1 MSNGIIGREDY
12 EEPLCLLDMDGG
24 VPEEE
29 RVISTVPVE
38 RIIKKLDSYFF
49 SKDFDGAERH
59 LLYWLAEA
67 RAGRDRRGE
76 LSILNELMGF
86 YRQTGKKSE
95 AYGSASEGL
104 ALVEKTGMEGTISAA
119 TTCLNAATVYK
130 TFDESEKAV
139 PLYEKAKELYEKYL
153 PAGDGKLGGLYN
165 NMGLAL
171 TDVGRY
177 AEADGYYKK
186 AIEIM
191 ENTDGGELEAAISYL
206 NLADEVTLRLG
217 ALEAETLVSGYLDLA
232 AALLDKKKDAKSGY
246 YAYVCEKCATVYG
259 YYGYFIYE
267 NELKA
272 RAESIYEG
280 T

>member
-1 MSNGIIGREDY
+1 MSNNAIGREDY

-24 VPEEE
+24 VPEDVKALSTVPIE
-29 RVISTVPVE
+29 RVIE
-38 RIIKKLDSYFF
+38 KLDSYFF

-67 RAGRDRRGE
+67 KAGRDRRGE
-76 LSILNELMGF
+76 LSILNEMMGF
-86 YRQTGKKSE
+86 YRQTGRKKE
-95 AYGSASEGL
+95 AYDSASEGL
-104 ALVEKTGMEGTISAA
+104 KLVEKMGMEDTLSAA
-119 TTCLNAATVYK
+119 TTYLNAATVHK
-130 TFDESEKAV
+130 TFDKSEKAV

-153 PAGDGKLGGLYN
+153 PEGDEKLGGLYN

-177 AEADGYYKK
+177 EEAEECYKK

-191 ENTDGGELEAAISYL
+191 ENADGGELEAAISYL

-217 ALEAETLVSGYLDLA
+217 ALEAEALVSGYLDLA
-232 AALLDKKKDAKSGY
+232 AELLDKKKDLKSGY

-259 YYGYFIYE
+259 YYGYFMYE

-280 T
+280 A